1 MSKSEIID
9 IGVVVERRKLDNP
22 WQEWSWRPV
31 AVIPGAGPVSR
42 WKELHSGKDWT
53 QFHAATLPVELHH
66 KETEGYIVNLGNQI
80 PAVYVVLRDAE
91 DEDAEY
97 PVEAHLVTLSPYEA
111 QDYLDSGEETVEAL
125 PMPESI
131 EGWIREFVGRNHV
144 EEPFIKRKRDRLKIE
159 DHKFGKEPI
168 FSESGRVVGRGTG
181 DDDV

>member
-9 IGVVVERRKLDNP
+9 IGVVVERRKLENP
-22 WQEWSWRPV
+22 WQDWSWRPV
-31 AVIPGAGPVSR
+31 AVFPGAGPIGD
-42 WKELHSGKDWT
+42 WKELQAGDGWT

-66 KETEGYIVNLGNQI
+66 KETEGYIVNLANQT

-91 DEDAEY
+91 DDEAEY
-97 PVEAHLVTLSPYEA
+97 PVEAHLATVSPYEA

-131 EGWIREFVGRNHV
+131 ENWIREFVGHNHV
-144 EEPFIKRKRDRLKIE
+144 ETPFKKRKRDRLKIE

-168 FSESGRVVGRGTG
+168 FSDPGRVVGRGAG